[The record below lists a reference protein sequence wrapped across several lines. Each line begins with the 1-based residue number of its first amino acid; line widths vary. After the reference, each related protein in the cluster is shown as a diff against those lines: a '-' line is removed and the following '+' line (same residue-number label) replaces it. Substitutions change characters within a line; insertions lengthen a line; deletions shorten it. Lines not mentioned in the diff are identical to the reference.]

1 MKGVRWQK
9 CTCPPV
15 RLLYKQNHATDI
27 IKLCIDSP
35 LLRCKS
41 YYKMKK
47 EKEEDKGRGE
57 GEEELEKE
65 RKEHDFHNIPPL
77 SDAKETLLFFILY
90 YLLST
95 LEVLNNLHQARWYRT
110 ISNSFW
116 HRVGRCL
123 VKLVPSF

>member
-35 LLRCKS
+35 LLWCKS

-47 EKEEDKGRGE
+47 KEEEEDKGRGE

-90 YLLST
+90 SLLST
-95 LEVLNNLHQARWYRT
+95 QEALNNLHQAR
-110 ISNSFW
+110 
-116 HRVGRCL
+116 
-123 VKLVPSF
+123 